1 MTNATTNNTARPRA
15 LITGASAGI
24 GVEFARQLAKRG
36 YDLVLAARRKE
47 RMDELAAELSDVT
60 VDVVAVDL
68 VTDEGVSELETMLA
82 SGSIDLLVNNAG
94 YGTFGE
100 FAKLPL
106 DRELAEL
113 DLNVRALMRLS
124 HAAAAA
130 MVERKRGAII
140 NVASSAAFQAL
151 PYNATYSATKAF
163 VLHFSEAVHEEV
175 RRHGVT
181 VTCLCPGPV
190 RTEFQQVAG
199 FEEDSIPAISW
210 MSVDSVVRS
219 ALSAMRGG
227 RAITVPGAVN
237 VAAMASTRMAPRF
250 LVRRIVASM
259 FRNRATATK
268 AE

>member
-1 MTNATTNNTARPRA
+1 MTNPTTNDTARPRA

-47 RMDELAAELSDVT
+47 RMDALAEELSDAT
-60 VDVVAVDL
+60 VEVVAVDL
-68 VTDEGVSELETMLA
+68 VTDEGVGELETMLR

-106 DRELAEL
+106 DRELAQL

-124 HAAAAA
+124 HAAAVP

-140 NVASSAAFQAL
+140 NVASAAAFQAI

-163 VLHFSEAVHEEV
+163 VLHFSEALHEELKP
-175 RRHGVT
+175 HGVT

-190 RTEFQQVAG
+190 KTEFQEVAG
-199 FEEDSIPAISW
+199 LDADGIPAMAW
-210 MSVDSVVRS
+210 MSAASVVSS
-219 ALSAMRGG
+219 AISAMRSG
-227 RAITVPGAVN
+227 RAITIPGALN
-237 VAAMASTRMAPRF
+237 MATAASSKFAPRF
-250 LVRRIVASM
+250 LTRRIAAAM
-259 FRNRATATK
+259 FRNRATGDG
-268 AE
+268 

>member
-1 MTNATTNNTARPRA
+1 MTNATTKDTARPRA

-47 RMDELAAELSDVT
+47 RMDELAGELSN
-60 VDVVAVDL
+60 VDVETVAVDL
-68 VTDEGVSELETMLA
+68 VTDEGVGELETMLQ

-163 VLHFSEAVHEEV
+163 VLHFSEALHEELK
-175 RRHGVT
+175 RYGVT

-190 RTEFQQVAG
+190 KTEFQEVAG
-199 FEEDSIPAISW
+199 VDPGGIPAMAW
-210 MSVDSVVRS
+210 TSVESVVSS
-219 ALSAMRGG
+219 AISAMRSG
-227 RAITVPGAVN
+227 RAITVPGPLNMATAASSKFTPRFITRR
-237 VAAMASTRMAPRF
+237 VAAA
-250 LVRRIVASM
+250 M
-259 FRNRATATK
+259 FRDRATGG
-268 AE
+268 